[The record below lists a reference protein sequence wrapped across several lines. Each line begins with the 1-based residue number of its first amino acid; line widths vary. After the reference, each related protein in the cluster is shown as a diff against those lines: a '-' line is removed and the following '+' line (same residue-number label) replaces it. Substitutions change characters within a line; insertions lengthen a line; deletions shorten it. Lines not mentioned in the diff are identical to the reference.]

1 MKKTIAIL
9 MVLMIAFAAFAGG
22 ASEASKPAAASESKE
37 GGILKISV
45 AGDASS
51 LLAYKLRGGTDRAY
65 GCVIFEKLLNLDG
78 NGNPYPYLLE
88 SYEQDPEG
96 KTYTLHIKKGI
107 KFHDGSVLNADVVKW
122 NLDIYKEKG
131 AQNKSF
137 LGNLNRVEVVDEYTV
152 KMILDNWDALI
163 PFYMAREGGCGYV
176 MSKEAYEKNGEDWCK
191 ENFVSTGPFKCVKW
205 NHDSGLILERFD
217 DYWQGRPYLDGVE
230 LNIYRDNATI
240 EAAFLTGDV
249 QAVMMTNSE
258 VADYLGPQGFNITV
272 AGIPSNAQTVAFESA
287 KTTDPFHDI
296 RVRQAACYALD
307 TVAITK
313 AMWGDYGEPATQYA
327 KTGATYWSDK
337 IDGYQYNP
345 EKAKALL
352 AEAGYPNGFNTTIIV
367 NSQGGTGQI
376 LAQIL
381 IEQWAQVGIKV
392 EMKLLDNA
400 AYSILVDGWDGGMFL
415 HGMGMD
421 AGVPAQI
428 AGSYADGLTSGIGL
442 KSFDRPANLGPTI
455 AAGCASDAEGVI
467 KYFKEAQEIIFQDNV
482 LLKAIAVTFPIAVTS
497 PKLHDDG
504 IGATASSSAD
514 LWDAWLEK

>member
-9 MVLMIAFAAFAGG
+9 MVLMIAFAAFAGA
-22 ASEASKPAAASESKE
+22 ASEASKPAATSASKE
-37 GGILKISV
+37 GGVLKISV
-45 AGDASS
+45 PGDASS
-51 LLAYKLRGGTDRAY
+51 LLAYKLRGGTDRVY
-65 GCVIFEKLLNLDG
+65 GCVIFEKLMNLDA

-137 LGNLNRVEVVDEYTV
+137 LGRLNRVEIVDEYTV
-152 KMILDNWDALI
+152 KMILDTWDALI

-258 VADYLGPQGFNITV
+258 VADYLGPQGFNVTV
-272 AGIPSNAQTVAFESA
+272 AGIPSSAQTVAFESA
-287 KTTDPFHDI
+287 KVTDPFHDI

-313 AMWGDYGEPATQYA
+313 AMWGNYGEPATQYA

-352 AEAGYPNGFNTTIIV
+352 AEAAGVDALEGD
-367 NSQGGTGQI
+367 
-376 LAQIL
+376 
-381 IEQWAQVGIKV
+381 
-392 EMKLLDNA
+392 LLDA
-400 AYSILVDGWDGGMFL
+400 GEGGQKVVEVDGLVGHLEGEVL
-415 HGMGMD
+415 EAVLGQTALEGHLAALEAGAHAAAG
-421 AGVPAQI
+421 AGVLALVAL
-428 AGSYADGLTSGIGL
+428 AGRAAKAGGAAAAD
-442 KSFDRPANLGPTI
+442 A
-455 AAGCASDAEGVI
+455 AAGFALLREGIEVVELHFYI
-467 KYFKEAQEIIFQDNV
+467 
-482 LLKAIAVTFPIAVTS
+482 LLAGYATS
-497 PKLHDDG
+497 RR
-504 IGATASSSAD
+504 
-514 LWDAWLEK
+514 